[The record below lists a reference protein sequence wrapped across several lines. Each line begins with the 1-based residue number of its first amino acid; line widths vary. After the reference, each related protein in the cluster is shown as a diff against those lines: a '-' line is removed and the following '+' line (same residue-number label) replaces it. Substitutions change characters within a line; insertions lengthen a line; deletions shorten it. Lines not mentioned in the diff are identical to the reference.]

1 MNISNGIQLAIKLH
15 GNQMRRGDEEP
26 YVLHCIRVCTMVGRI
41 SNDINL
47 LHAALLHDVVEDT
60 NTTLE
65 DLQNL
70 KISKETLEM
79 VKLLT
84 KPKGVSREDYIKSIK
99 ESKNMAAIIIKI
111 MDSLDNAIF
120 SEKGKE
126 FTLNNLKKDPNEES
140 KKYLDTAKDLLG
152 CITNIAVHA
161 IIKDMILDTEFQC
174 SLPFSLDK
182 ETLMWDFIN
191 SGVKY
196 E

>member
-84 KPKGVSREDYIKSIK
+84 KPKGVSRKDYIKSIK

-152 CITNIAVHA
+152 YITNIAVRA
-161 IIKDMILDTEFQC
+161 IIKDMILYTEFQC